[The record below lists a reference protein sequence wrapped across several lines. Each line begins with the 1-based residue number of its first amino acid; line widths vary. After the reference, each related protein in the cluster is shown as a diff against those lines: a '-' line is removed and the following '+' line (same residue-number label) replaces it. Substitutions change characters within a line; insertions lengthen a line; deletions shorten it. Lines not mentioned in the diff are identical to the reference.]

1 MANRLMGTR
10 RVVERGRTVEMEANL
25 AESPLGWL
33 MRRGM
38 ISEVQFEAGERLRHD
53 FMTAQL
59 APRVTM
65 RWDGE
70 PLARGRKGPSE
81 ALTPSEAQ
89 AAAKR
94 RFMAAVDA
102 AGSGLSDM
110 LWRVV
115 CAGEGLET
123 AERAMGWPVRA
134 GKVVL
139 RLALD
144 RLVHFYGLDV
154 TK

>member
-1 MANRLMGTR
+1 MANRAMGTR
-10 RVVERGRTVEMEANL
+10 RIVEGGRALVMKANL

-38 ISEVQFEAGERLRHD
+38 ISEAQFEAGERLRQD

-59 APRVTM
+59 NPRVTM

-70 PLARGRKGPSE
+70 PVARGRKGPGE

-89 AAAKR
+89 VAAKR
-94 RFMAAVDA
+94 RFMAAVEA

-123 AERAMGWPVRA
+123 AERAMGWPARA

-139 RLALD
+139 GLALD
-144 RLVHFYGLDV
+144 RIAAFYGLRV

>member
-10 RVVERGRTVEMEANL
+10 RVVDGGRTLMLEANL

-38 ISEVQFEAGERLRHD
+38 ISEVQFEAGERLRQD
-53 FMTAQL
+53 FTTAQL
-59 APRVTM
+59 SPRVTM

-70 PLARGRKGPSE
+70 PVARGRKGPSE

-89 AAAKR
+89 VAAKR
-94 RFMAAVDA
+94 RFMAAVEA
-102 AGSGLSDM
+102 AGGGLSDM

-115 CAGEGLET
+115 CVGEGLET
-123 AERAMGWPVRA
+123 AERAMGWPARA

-139 RLALD
+139 ALALD
-144 RLVHFYGLDV
+144 RLASFYGLEL

>member
-1 MANRLMGTR
+1 MANRAMGTR
-10 RVVERGRTVEMEANL
+10 RIVEGGRALVMEANL

-38 ISEVQFEAGERLRHD
+38 ISEAQFEAGERLRQD

-59 APRVTM
+59 NPRVTM

-70 PLARGRKGPSE
+70 PVARGRKGPGE

-89 AAAKR
+89 VAAKR
-94 RFMAAVDA
+94 RFMAAVEA

-123 AERAMGWPVRA
+123 AERAMGWPARA

-139 RLALD
+139 GLALD
-144 RLVHFYGLDV
+144 RIAAFYGLRV